1 MNKTLLAFALAAIC
15 SAPALAQQADYCNPS
30 GYATGVTN
38 DRDNPHQACD
48 PRMVPRVNGVPQEQ
62 PAPTAR
68 PHYNE
73 TQPAPASGYYNGR
86 NYDRRAYDGR
96 NYDRRYNDPRYN
108 DPRYSGNRDSRE
120 WERYRGEG
128 NYYYGARGPEWR
140 RGAHIP
146 REYMDRQYWVSDW
159 RAHRLAPPP
168 RGYQWV
174 QVGNDYVLVAL
185 ATGIIAQLLLAQ

>member
-1 MNKTLLAFALAAIC
+1 MIRTLIAFALAAIW
-15 SAPALAQQADYCNPS
+15 SVPALAQQADYCNRS

-48 PRMVPRVNGVPQEQ
+48 PRQVPRVNGVPQEQ

-68 PHYNE
+68 RHYNE
-73 TQPAPASGYYNGR
+73 TQPSIANGYY
-86 NYDRRAYDGR
+86 
-96 NYDRRYNDPRYN
+96 DPRYA
-108 DPRYSGNRDSRE
+108 GNRDSRD
-120 WERYRGEG
+120 WDRYRGNG

-140 RGAHIP
+140 RGGHIP
-146 REYMDRQYWVSDW
+146 REYMNRQYRVDNW

-168 RGYQWV
+168 RGYEWV

-185 ATGIIAQLLLAQ
+185 ATGIIAQLLLSQ

>member
-1 MNKTLLAFALAAIC
+1 MNRTLIAFAIAAIC
-15 SAPALAQQADYCNPS
+15 AAPALAQQADYCSPS
-30 GYATGVTN
+30 GYVTGVYS
-38 DRDNPHQACD
+38 DRDQPHQACD
-48 PRMVPRVNGVPQEQ
+48 PRQVPRVNGVPQEQ

-68 PHYNE
+68 RHYE
-73 TQPAPASGYYNGR
+73 QTQPAYTGQYY
-86 NYDRRAYDGR
+86 
-96 NYDRRYNDPRYN
+96 DPRTM
-108 DPRYSGNRDSRE
+108 GNRDARD
-120 WERYRGEG
+120 WERYREG
-128 NYYYGARGPEWR
+128 RYYYGARGPEWR

-146 REYMDRQYWVSDW
+146 REYMGRQYWVEDW

>member
-1 MNKTLLAFALAAIC
+1 MNRTFIAFALAAVC
-15 SAPALAQQADYCNPS
+15 SVPALAQQADYCNPS
-30 GYATGVTN
+30 GYVTGVAS

-62 PAPTAR
+62 AAPTAR
-68 PHYNE
+68 PHYSE
-73 TQPAPASGYYNGR
+73 TQPAPASGGYYNNR
-86 NYDRRAYDGR
+86 
-96 NYDRRYNDPRYN
+96 RYN
-108 DPRYSGNRDSRE
+108 DPRYSGNRDSRD
-120 WERYRGEG
+120 WERYRGNG

-140 RGAHIP
+140 RGGHIP
-146 REYMDRQYWVSDW
+146 REYMDHQYWVSDW
-159 RAHRLAPPP
+159 RAHRLQAPP